1 MDLSLHMKAPSRL
14 PPTFWSR
21 VLGAGLSV
29 FVMSLARVAQAG
41 WDTLN
46 MPVGVTEVS
55 RIVYDLHMLIFWI
68 CVVIGIVVF
77 GAMFYSILMHRK
89 SRGATAATFHE
100 STTVEVIWTV
110 IPFIILVAMAV
121 PATATLIQ
129 MEDSK
134 ESKMTIKITG
144 YQWLWRYDYLD
155 HDFGFY
161 SFLATPR
168 EAIRNQVEKG
178 EHYLLEV
185 DRPLVV
191 PTDTKI
197 RLLVTANDVIHAWWV
212 PDLALKRDAVPGFIN
227 ELWTRIE
234 TPGIYR
240 GQCAELC
247 GRDHG
252 FMPIEVHALPPE
264 EYRAWVE
271 EQTASATK

>member
-1 MDLSLHMKAPSRL
+1 MQQNLKSIPSGFRLAAGAFLLSF
-14 PPTFWSR
+14 T
-21 VLGAGLSV
+21 GA
-29 FVMSLARVAQAG
+29 AQAG

-68 CVVIGIVVF
+68 CVVIGVVVF
-77 GAMFYSILMHRK
+77 GAMFYAILMHRK
-89 SRGATAATFHE
+89 SRGVTASTFHE
-100 STTVEVIWTV
+100 STAVEVIWTV

-121 PATATLIQ
+121 PATATLIK
-129 MEDSK
+129 MEDST
-134 ESKMTIKITG
+134 ESEMTIKITG

-161 SFLATPR
+161 SFLATSR
-168 EAIRNQVEKG
+168 EAILDRAEKS
-178 EHYLLEV
+178 ENYLLEV
-185 DRPLVV
+185 DRPLVI
-191 PTDTKI
+191 PTHTKI
-197 RLLVTANDVIHAWWV
+197 RMLVTANDVIHAWWV

-227 ELWTRIE
+227 ELWTRVE

-252 FMPIEVHALPPE
+252 FMPIEVHALLPE

-271 EQTASATK
+271 EQTASAAE

>member
-1 MDLSLHMKAPSRL
+1 MSEEIRRMLPSLKALLNPRHLVAVAFLL
-14 PPTFWSR
+14 PFA
-21 VLGAGLSV
+21 GA
-29 FVMSLARVAQAG
+29 AQAG

-77 GAMFYSILMHRK
+77 GAMFYSILVHRK
-89 SRGATAATFHE
+89 SRGFTASTFHE

-121 PATATLIQ
+121 PATATLIK
-129 MEDSK
+129 MEDSG
-134 ESKMTIKITG
+134 ESEMTIKITG

-161 SFLATPR
+161 SFLATSR
-168 EAIRNQVEKG
+168 EAIRDQVEKD
-178 EHYLLEV
+178 ENYLLEV
-185 DRPLVV
+185 DRPLVI
-191 PTDTKI
+191 PTNTKI
-197 RLLVTANDVIHAWWV
+197 RMLITANDVIHAWWV
-212 PDLALKRDAVPGFIN
+212 PDLALKRDAIPGFIN
-227 ELWTRIE
+227 ELWTRVE
-234 TPGIYR
+234 SPGIYR

-252 FMPIEVHALPPE
+252 FMPIEVHAVPPD

-271 EQTASATK
+271 EQTAAAE

>member
-1 MDLSLHMKAPSRL
+1 MSEEIRRMLPNLRSLLNLRRFAAVVFLLSFA
-14 PPTFWSR
+14 
-21 VLGAGLSV
+21 GA
-29 FVMSLARVAQAG
+29 AQAG

-68 CVVIGIVVF
+68 CVAIGIIVF

-89 SRGATAATFHE
+89 SRGVTASTFHE

-121 PATATLIQ
+121 PATATLIK
-129 MEDSK
+129 MEDSG
-134 ESKMTIKITG
+134 ESEMTIKITG

-161 SFLATPR
+161 SFLATSR
-168 EAIRNQVEKG
+168 EAIRDQAEKD
-178 EHYLLEV
+178 ENYLLEV
-185 DRPLVV
+185 DRPLVI
-191 PTDTKI
+191 PTGTKI
-197 RLLVTANDVIHAWWV
+197 RMLVTANDVIHAWWL

-227 ELWTRIE
+227 ELWTLVE

-252 FMPIEVHALPPE
+252 FMPIEVHAVPPDA
-264 EYRAWVE
+264 YRAWVE
-271 EQTASATK
+271 EQTASATE

>member
-1 MDLSLHMKAPSRL
+1 MPERIRRLLPIPSLLNLCRL
-14 PPTFWSR
+14 AA
-21 VLGAGLSV
+21 GAIL
-29 FVMSLARVAQAG
+29 LPVAGTALAG

-46 MPVGVTEVS
+46 MPVGVTEIS

-68 CVVIGIVVF
+68 CVVIGVVVF

-121 PATATLIQ
+121 PATATLIK
-129 MEDSK
+129 MEDSGGS
-134 ESKMTIKITG
+134 EMTIKITG

-161 SFLATPR
+161 SFLSTSR
-168 EAIRNQVEKG
+168 DEIRDRAEKG

-185 DRPLVV
+185 DRPLVL

-197 RLLVTANDVIHAWWV
+197 RMLITANDVIHAWWM
-212 PDLALKRDAVPGFIN
+212 PDLALKRDAIPGFIN
-227 ELWTRIE
+227 ELWTQIDE
-234 TPGIYR
+234 PGVYR

-252 FMPIEVHALPPE
+252 FMPIEVHAVPPD
-264 EYRAWVE
+264 EYRAWAE
-271 EQTASATK
+271 KQAAGAAE